1 MYTCVQFSILMITI
15 FYSKLSS
22 FILSLQSSSCIFFY
36 RVYSIISNNQLSGVI
51 NGSRRYLTIAS
62 TIRQILMASSKTSRK
77 YAKTFR
83 SIYRITHKRSP
94 NYCLSSSASSTDTN
108 VFLALVYHWCEHV
121 SSIFFCFIDYRSNFR
136 GFFFQLH
143 VQRTPRSRSVDRNI
157 QNILMEI
164 NCWN

>member
-1 MYTCVQFSILMITI
+1 M
-15 FYSKLSS
+15 
-22 FILSLQSSSCIFFY
+22 
-36 RVYSIISNNQLSGVI
+36 I

-121 SSIFFCFIDYRSNFR
+121 SSIFFGSNDYRSNFR
-136 GFFFQLH
+136 VVFFFQLH
-143 VQRTPRSRSVDRNI
+143 VQHTPGSKSVDRNI
-157 QNILMEI
+157 QNILIEI
-164 NCWN
+164 NCWKSLSSKIFSKINILKVYQYSLNFVFFLKK

>member
-1 MYTCVQFSILMITI
+1 MYICVILMITI

-94 NYCLSSSASSTDTN
+94 NYCLSSSASSTDTA

-121 SSIFFCFIDYRSNFR
+121 SSIFFFCFIDYRSNFR
-136 GFFFQLH
+136 CFFFYNYMYSTHQG
-143 VQRTPRSRSVDRNI
+143 
-157 QNILMEI
+157 
-164 NCWN
+164 

>member
-1 MYTCVQFSILMITI
+1 M
-15 FYSKLSS
+15 
-22 FILSLQSSSCIFFY
+22 
-36 RVYSIISNNQLSGVI
+36 I

-121 SSIFFCFIDYRSNFR
+121 SSIFFGSNDYRSNFR
-136 GFFFQLH
+136 GFFFNYMCSAHQGQSQLIEI
-143 VQRTPRSRSVDRNI
+143 SRIFWWKLIVGINI
-157 QNILMEI
+157 FFYSILLVLLVLILLE
-164 NCWN
+164 N